1 MITEFPL
8 FVFTTLGGLAA
19 GASVAAAAFGRDG
32 HAKRAW
38 LLPLVCLAL
47 LGAGLLGVL
56 GHLQR
61 PELFWLA
68 LSNPSAMIAQEAYWS
83 IALCVFLA
91 ADVVVALV
99 RKTSLLVLRV
109 GAALASA
116 GLIFVMANAYFTS
129 KTNAAWA
136 DLSTFPLFIVG
147 DLAMGFA
154 LYAVFNVDKRTEA
167 PYAGAS
173 TAIDALLAAT
183 LVAVGVNFGTAGH
196 DALAFYAGAV
206 LAAVAAV
213 ADFLACKGKLAP
225 ATASWVALALSVV
238 AVAVAR
244 YAFYAISVL

>member
-19 GASVAAAAFGRDG
+19 GASVAAAVFGHKG

-38 LLPLVCLAL
+38 LFPLVCLAL

-91 ADVVVALV
+91 ADIVVAFV

-116 GLIFVMANAYFTS
+116 GLMFVMANAYFTS

-136 DLSTFPLFIVG
+136 DLSTFPLFIIG

-154 LYAVFNVDKRTEA
+154 LYAAFHAARRTEA

-173 TAIDALLAAT
+173 MAIDGLLVVS
-183 LVAVGVNFGTAGH
+183 LVVAGVNFGAAGH
-196 DALAFYAGAV
+196 DAFAFYAGAV
-206 LAAVAAV
+206 LAAAAAAV
-213 ADFLACKGKLAP
+213 DFLAWKGKLKT
-225 ATASWVALALSVV
+225 ATASWAALALAVV